1 MNALPDVQQAL
12 VRACD
17 TLNKA
22 KQVSDTLRLDAEL
35 LLAHV
40 MEKDRTWLYTWSDKS
55 LTLEQWQKYQA
66 LIAERSIGQPVAY
79 LIGYREFW
87 GLELKVSPD
96 TLIPRAD
103 TETLVEVVLD
113 LLPQPEATVADLGTG
128 TGAIALALASE
139 KPHWN
144 ISACDFQAGA
154 VALAEDNRQSLGF
167 NHVKVFQSDWCQA
180 LKGSHYDLIV
190 SNPPYIEATDPHLK
204 QGDVRFEPLSALTSG
219 DDGLE
224 DIRVICQQTRLCLK
238 SSGWLV
244 LEHGYNQAESVQ
256 QIMLEHGFEQ
266 VRSVKDLA
274 GQDRVTLGC
283 SS

>member
-139 KPHWN
+139 KPRWD

-154 VALAEDNRQSLGF
+154 VALAEDNRQNLGF
-167 NHVKVFQSDWCQA
+167 DHVKVFQSDWCQA
-180 LKGSHYDLIV
+180 LKDSHYDLIV
-190 SNPPYIEATDPHLK
+190 SNPPYIEAADPHLK

-224 DIRVICQQTRLCLK
+224 DIREICRQTRLCLK

-283 SS
+283 TS